1 MRLEEG
7 LLWAEPPVDICNE
20 TTAYGH
26 FREIAS
32 ASAAKPP
39 SPHEADDPLAFARVR
54 PLEFPRMNAPCAT
67 RRERHDPR
75 RIRRWP
81 PRPGFPRQSRSATT
95 GRLS

>member
-32 ASAAKPP
+32 ASAPKPP
-39 SPHEADDPLAFARVR
+39 SSREADDPLAFARRSPTRVSPNERAVR
-54 PLEFPRMNAPCAT
+54 DAP
-67 RRERHDPR
+67 
-75 RIRRWP
+75 
-81 PRPGFPRQSRSATT
+81 
-95 GRLS
+95 